1 MTIRAEPFCYL
12 PPGYRLER
20 DADILTL
27 RRSDGSFLSAFSVRG
42 VSEQALLRSVEDD
55 LSGRPAYTGP
65 HEHADPVRRMVE
77 TRMESS
83 WERFLR
89 TEQRMLQ
96 ARKNGQFAKALARRL
111 PGESQEE
118 LDRMTSEDRRRAEKG
133 LVALRS
139 EEGELSYKH
148 LEELFPEDRM
158 ERIRAEV
165 ARIEW
170 LMERQG
176 RRNLILR
183 SASFGQRQSR
193 KSFNQAEAPETNFQD

>member
-1 MTIRAEPFCYL
+1 MSMRVELSHYVPL
-12 PPGYRLER
+12 GYRLER

-27 RRSDGSFLSAFSVRG
+27 RRSDGSFLCAFSARG
-42 VSEQALLRSVEDD
+42 VSEQAILRSVEDD
-55 LSGRPAYTGP
+55 RSGRPAYTGP
-65 HEHADPVRRMVE
+65 DEHADSVRRMVE
-77 TRMESS
+77 TRIGSS

-89 TEQRMLQ
+89 AERGMLQ
-96 ARKNGQFAKALARRL
+96 ARKNGQLAKALARRL

-158 ERIRAEV
+158 DRIRAELV
-165 ARIEW
+165 RIEW

-176 RRNLILR
+176 RRNLMLR

-193 KSFNQAEAPETNFQD
+193 KSFN